1 MLSHPNVL
9 ELIGA
14 QEDMKKRQLITVS
27 EWMVY
32 GNIMKYIN
40 ENHANRLELVR
51 NSALLTAFFAEIQW

>member
-1 MLSHPNVL
+1 MLSHPNIL
-9 ELIGA
+9 ELVGA

-27 EWMVY
+27 ERMVY